1 MFGKEFDF
9 DKLKNNV
16 LNEDIKFF
24 TETCSNVIYDT
35 LYDSIYYILTF
46 FVRIGMFLSN
56 ICLKVKNSIL
66 RDKYNNII
74 TRIDYLNHID
84 YYKHNIF
91 HLSLFQKFLLLFSN
105 TKQYYNIEEE
115 TIYKIKHLITSS
127 SEGFIKINY
136 YDEEKTNKI
145 LINLSLF
152 KNSNLLFKNI
162 ELIIFNVI
170 KNFIKNEVVYEDK
183 NILYS
188 ELVYNNKSEEI
199 TDTYKKIKNS
209 LKNNN
214 VTLYDLLLL
223 LNTSLCDLDNIELNN
238 LNHFSLV
245 ITDGELNQKIYKI
258 NDYINYKTLY
268 EDLAERKLD

>member
-9 DKLKNNV
+9 DKLKNDV
-16 LNEDIKFF
+16 LNEDVKFF
-24 TETCSNVIYDT
+24 TETCSNVI
-35 LYDSIYYILTF
+35 YDSIYYILTF

-56 ICLKVKNSIL
+56 ICFKIKNSIL

-91 HLSLFQKFLLLFSN
+91 HLSLFKKFLLLFSN

-115 TIYKIKHLITSS
+115 TIYKIKDLITSS

-136 YDEEKTNKI
+136 YDKEKKNKV

-162 ELIIFNVI
+162 ELIISNVI
-170 KNFIKNEVVYEDK
+170 QNFIKNIVVYEDK

-188 ELVYNNKSEEI
+188 ELVYKNKSDDI
-199 TDTYKKIKNS
+199 TDIYKQIKNS

-214 VTLYDLLLL
+214 ITLYDLLLL
-223 LNTSLCDLDNIELNN
+223 LNINIYDLENIDFNE
-238 LNHFSLV
+238 FSLIV
-245 ITDGELNQKIYKI
+245 TDGDLEQTTYKYK
-258 NDYINYKTLY
+258 DYINYKTLY
-268 EDLAERKLD
+268 EDFAVRKLD